1 MMLKSGTA
9 VLIVAILLLLSGGC
23 SRSEPEGAPKAGDV
37 SGRPADVDAKLKTLP
52 GGGAGP
58 GVNPR

>member
-1 MMLKSGTA
+1 MMLKSGAAILVA
-9 VLIVAILLLLSGGC
+9 VLFLLLSGGC

-37 SGRPADVDAKLKTLP
+37 AGRPADVDAKLKTLP

-58 GVNPR
+58 GVTPR